1 MRYLRSRTTVG
12 GCSHAKPFSTISVPV
27 GAGAA
32 RDERNA
38 LASVGHNRE
47 QGSLPQKVQSGLVRP
62 QRPQTLV
69 HQLQMV
75 LQHRLAEPRHAHCQ
89 HINHQRRSHFCYRE
103 KGLVKLNHT
112 AIIIELIVGELVCLL
127 LGFSDVHGHFR
138 LCST

>member
-1 MRYLRSRTTVG
+1 MNLT
-12 GCSHAKPFSTISVPV
+12 PL
-27 GAGAA
+27 GAGPALDEKSFKFSETQIASEA
-32 RDERNA
+32 RSYTGDMIGFV
-38 LASVGHNRE
+38 S
-47 QGSLPQKVQSGLVRP
+47 PQIILHP
-62 QRPQTLV
+62 
-69 HQLQMV
+69 LQMI

-89 HINHQRRSHFCYRE
+89 HFNHQRRSHFCYRE